1 MPSSRTPQA
10 SPGVAPRVRAT
21 RQRPLVR
28 KRIDPLVEFPP
39 HALREYALLADG
51 ERGALIG
58 PRGDLVWMCAPNWD
72 SDAVFSTLIGGAGC
86 YAVTPIDR
94 FTWGGYYDRRSLIWN
109 SRWVTTEGVIES
121 REALAL
127 PSNPRA
133 AVVLRRIMAMEG
145 AAHLRVVLDVRG
157 GFGADPMRGTHRHQ
171 DGTWTGQSGALFFRW
186 SGAQEA
192 RRVGAGPLV
201 FDLKLAAGETRD
213 LVLEVGDGPF
223 VDEPRQPNALWN
235 ATDESWRSAIPEIDA
250 GMLAPRDAEHAM
262 SVLFG
267 LTSVEGGMVAAATM
281 SLPERAGQGRNYDY
295 RYAWI
300 RDQCYAGKA
309 VARHGHFPLLD
320 SSVQFVSERVLADGP
335 QLKPAY
341 TVRGGP
347 VPSERTLKH
356 LTGYPG
362 GADKVGNWVNRQFQ
376 LDALGETLELL
387 AAASAHDRL
396 DNDHWKAAEVA
407 VAAIE
412 ARFSDPDAGIW
423 EIDNQ
428 RWAHSR
434 LTCVSGLRAIATQA
448 PNVQAGPWSSLAD
461 AILADVSSDCVH
473 PDGRWQRSPEDARI
487 DASLLLPAI
496 RNALAPSDPRS
507 LATLAA
513 VDAELVQDDYV
524 YRFRP
529 DERPLGKAEG
539 AFLLCGFLLA
549 LAKNQQGDH
558 LGARA
563 LFERSRSACGTPG
576 LLAEEFDV
584 EQRQL
589 RGNLPQAFVHA
600 LLLECSAALAITPS
614 S

>member
-1 MPSSRTPQA
+1 MC
-10 SPGVAPRVRAT
+10 SP
-21 RQRPLVR
+21 
-28 KRIDPLVEFPP
+28 
-39 HALREYALLADG
+39 H
-51 ERGALIG
+51 
-58 PRGDLVWMCAPNWD
+58 WD
-72 SDAVFSTLIGGAGC
+72 SDAVFSTLIGGPGC

-109 SRWVTTEGVIES
+109 SRWITTDGVIES

-127 PSNPRA
+127 PSNPQC
-133 AVVLRRIMAMEG
+133 AVILRRIVVIDGPAR
-145 AAHLRVVLDVRG
+145 LRVVLDVRA
-157 GFGADPMRGTHRHQ
+157 GFGTDPMRGTHR
-171 DGTWTGQSGALFFRW
+171 DGDGAWTGRSGELFFRW
-186 SGAQEA
+186 SGAGEA
-192 RRVGAGPLV
+192 RRAGAGPLA
-201 FDLKLAAGETRD
+201 FHLDLQAGETRD
-213 LVLEVGDGPF
+213 LVLEVGDAPF
-223 VDEPRQPNALWN
+223 SDELQQPSALWN
-235 ATDESWRSAIPEIDA
+235 ATAEGWRHAVPDVDA
-250 GMLAPRDAEHAM
+250 PMLAPRDAEQAM
-262 SVLFG
+262 AVLFG
-267 LTSVEGGMVAAATM
+267 LTSGAGGMVAAATM

-300 RDQCYAGKA
+300 RDQCYAGQA

-320 SSVQFVSERVLADGP
+320 SSVQFVSERLLADGP
-335 QLKPAY
+335 DLKPAY

-347 VPSERTLKH
+347 VPDERTLKH

-362 GADKVGNWVNRQFQ
+362 GADKVGNWVNQQFQ

-387 AAASAHDRL
+387 ATASRHDRL
-396 DNDHWKAAEVA
+396 DSEHWKAAEVA
-407 VAAIE
+407 VGAVE
-412 ARFSDPDAGIW
+412 ARLSDADAGIW
-423 EIDNQ
+423 EIDDQ

-448 PNVQAGPWSSLAD
+448 PTVQAGQWSTLAD

-473 PDGRWQRSPEDARI
+473 PDGRWQRSPQDPRI

-496 RNALAPSDPRS
+496 RNALASSDPRS
-507 LATLAA
+507 VATLAA
-513 VDAELVQDDYV
+513 VEAELVQDDYV

-529 DERPLGKAEG
+529 DERPLGQAEG

-549 LAKNQQGDH
+549 MAKHQQGDH

-563 LFERSRSACGTPG
+563 FFERTRSACGTPG

-600 LLLECSAALAITPS
+600 LLLECSAALAPAPS